1 MSDTAVAAPPPAPAP
16 SAPASPPP
24 QQDIPIQQLPAGAPT
39 PIGSQTPDKSPEVTR
54 REALQRAM
62 DKHQREVKPPAEAK
76 MGHNQPPEPTQREA
90 PKAKPKTPSDP
101 EKPTLDLRK
110 PPTAQP
116 EAAEEKPKAPPRERG
131 EHGHFAPSAQ
141 NVAQT
146 GAQYAQT
153 GAQNAQNPYAQPY
166 AQPLS
171 RMSKQAKADWG
182 KVPESVRADMHRMHN
197 EFGKAFI
204 QYRGD
209 HDAMNEIRPFAE
221 MARQQGTSLKHA
233 LTNFTQMEH
242 KLRSD
247 PVGALD
253 VIVNNLNLQTDDGQK
268 ISFHDLCWHVVNQT
282 PEQRQLIQ
290 SRNAAAAQAQQLAQ
304 ANQRI
309 AQLENHQRQMQYREA
324 YIQTRGGV
332 EQYANLPTRPRFDEL
347 GDLIEQEVKLGFD
360 LDTAYQRAN
369 LLRPAGTAPQ
379 TRTNGTAA
387 QTRTQTAQT
396 RTDRSIAGSPAGPS
410 NGTGRPRA
418 QVSRRDAIAGAVRR
432 HNGAL

>member
-1 MSDTAVAAPPPAPAP
+1 MSDIAAAPAAAPAPAPVAAPPAPQ
-16 SAPASPPP
+16 
-24 QQDIPIQQLPAGAPT
+24 QQDIPIQQLPPSAPT

-62 DKHQREVKPPAEAK
+62 DRHNREAKPAAEAK
-76 MGHNQPPEPTQREA
+76 IGHNQPPEPTQREA
-90 PKAKPKTPSDP
+90 PKPKAKTPDDP

-110 PPTAQP
+110 PPPKDA
-116 EAAEEKPKAPPRERG
+116 EEEKPKAPPRERG
-131 EHGHFAPSAQ
+131 EHGHFAPAQ
-141 NVAQT
+141 AQP
-146 GAQYAQT
+146 GQQP
-153 GAQNAQNPYAQPY
+153 GQQPSPYAKPY
-166 AQPLS
+166 GQPLA
-171 RMSKQAKADWG
+171 RMSKQAKAEWD
-182 KVPESVRADMHRMHN
+182 KTPESVRADMHRMHN
-197 EFGKAFI
+197 EFGKAFL

-233 LTNFTQMEH
+233 LTNFTQMES
-242 KLRSD
+242 KLRAD
-247 PVGALD
+247 PIGALD
-253 VIVNNLNLQTDDGQK
+253 VIVNNLNLKTDDGQR

-324 YIQTRGGV
+324 YVHTRGGV
-332 EQYANLPTRPRFDEL
+332 DQYANSPAHPRFDEL

-360 LDTAYQRAN
+360 LDTAYRRAD

-410 NGTGRPRA
+410 NGAGRPRP
-418 QVSRRDAIAGAVRR
+418 QVSRRDAIAGAMRR